1 MRAHVLLIL
10 LLIISSNTPAQT
22 PFDSFASEAYR
33 PMLGLQELKS
43 IENGTQQ
50 AMPQDTAVIH
60 DDDVS
65 KWLSVDPMADK
76 YPDISPYAY
85 CNWNPIKF
93 VDPDGRKIV
102 VGSWVGRTLAKLG
115 FNNFEAKVQSQL
127 QELKEMIYSKRLC
140 QRYFLTLYKTNN
152 IKYVYYEMLKLFIG
166 INSVDDE
173 FNSPCSNHL

>member
-10 LLIISSNTPAQT
+10 LLIISSNTPEQT

-102 VGSWVGRTLAKLG
+102 VGSWVGGKSAVSTTRVKRNDI
-115 FNNFEAKVQSQL
+115 F
-127 QELKEMIYSKRLC
+127 KETMSAILSYSIQDK
-140 QRYFLTLYKTNN
+140 QY
-152 IKYVYYEMLKLFIG
+152 
-166 INSVDDE
+166 
-173 FNSPCSNHL
+173 